1 MQEGA
6 VLQFPIAAVRTN
18 AEGTVD
24 AINQSGESFFS
35 ELEIPIRPGVN
46 LKSTL
51 AGLDDRAW
59 FLDDEGCCPVQ
70 RLFKETPG
78 SILLRFCS
86 GRWVEVRNTPSSA
99 GQGSVFVFQDASQNM
114 LRDRALANLCRADI
128 SDPDFYDLAAKALAD
143 GLGYRWAWVTRFLPQ
158 GNHCQVIG
166 AHDGD
171 QMIGQVYAVRH
182 TPCELVVQNRE
193 FTFISTRLAEFYAKD
208 KPLVDMGGEAYVGQ
222 MYFGADG
229 EPLGHVFAINDHPDF
244 DRLTAQEVAY
254 HVSRQVSWALEYR
267 RLKRDLSHQ
276 KRVARQDGLTNALN
290 RSAFDHDVRRI
301 ADQVRD
307 GRMPDCLMAY
317 IDIDGLKNVNDS
329 RGHIA
334 GDELLCLFAQSL
346 IEEMRGDD
354 RVYRIGGDEFAVLW
368 PGTPGMNAAQL
379 ANRVATAAKILPG
392 AGFPDAGAS
401 FGISAI
407 SEADGDPDQFIRI
420 ADQRMYEEKEDNRQK
435 RSSPPEA

>member
-6 VLQFPIAAVRTN
+6 ILQFPIAAVRTN
-18 AEGTVD
+18 ADGTVD
-24 AINQSGESFFS
+24 AINRSGEQFFT
-35 ELEIPIRPGVN
+35 ELEIPIRAGVN
-46 LKSTL
+46 LRTAL
-51 AGLDDRAW
+51 ADLEERAW
-59 FLDDEGCCPVQ
+59 FLDDRGCCPVQ
-70 RLFKETPG
+70 QLFKEAPS

-86 GRWVEVRNTPSSA
+86 GRWVEVRNTPTSGHGA
-99 GQGSVFVFQDASQNM
+99 VFVFQDASQNM

-128 SDPDFYDLAAKALAD
+128 SDPDFYDLAANALAD

-166 AHDGD
+166 AHDGSE
-171 QMIGQVYAVRH
+171 MIGQVYALRH
-182 TPCELVVQNRE
+182 TPCELVMRNRE
-193 FTFISTRLAEFYAKD
+193 FTFIPTRLSEHYAKD
-208 KPLVDMGGEAYVGQ
+208 KPLVEMGGQAYVGQ

-229 EPLGHVFAINDHPDF
+229 EPMGHVFAINDHADF
-244 DRLTAQEVAY
+244 DRISAQEVAY

-290 RSAFDHDVRRI
+290 RSAFDHDIQRI

-307 GRMPDCLMAY
+307 GRMADCLLAY
-317 IDIDGLKNVNDS
+317 IDIDGLKTVNDT

-346 IEEMRGDD
+346 IEELRGDD

-368 PGTPGMNAAQL
+368 PGTPGQMAAQL
-379 ANRVATAAKILPG
+379 SNRVMTAAKILTG
-392 AGFPDAGAS
+392 AGYGEAGAS
-401 FGISAI
+401 QGIAAI
-407 SEADGDPDQFIRI
+407 SEADGDWETFVRI
-420 ADQRMYEEKEDNRQK
+420 ADERMYAEKQEHR
-435 RSSPPEA
+435 RTRE